1 MATTT
6 TIEDQVSA
14 AVQALIPTTV
24 SYPYGQA
31 GTRDV
36 GSSFYDFQSAA
47 IGCFLT
53 NDGAVYYV
61 IKLARDRLLTVT
73 SALKTT
79 LQALMTACTD
89 SVRNVQPV
97 VKTATLTNAKAAL
110 DQLATAMQQ
119 RTGVYQ
125 AIVNVP
131 SFQRYSQNINQFLSD
146 EGSKTV
152 ARGNLVDPP
161 QTARAKLP
169 SGAVQL
175 QSQWSDMLN
184 RVTFWANAMDNY
196 GALNLPSAL
205 TATIMQSASNTLASQ
220 ISQLNALNPDDR
232 LLVLRDLVVSLV
244 ANQTVVST
252 FGSLETPTVFVPITG
267 SGSVYSDTSHLA
279 VPASFSSD
287 FFEGYSVYPGHSILN
302 LQVDGAYNLALT
314 LPGSFV
320 ARIDCLGRG
329 PFALTHTSFRI
340 NAIENQNDHLVY
352 HPNDINLSA
361 LPNPADPW
369 LVQQAINAQATTAVS
384 HLFHQIAKFQQE
396 VSTTITS
403 PTTMDFTL
411 LAPTTWSYLG
421 AVSGDTIIITQSGSS
436 SQDSI
441 WDITSVVGN
450 VASATLRPGTGVGI
464 NSFQTLVSVGTDA
477 NIRFYI
483 QLAITTVSLAHRTT
497 LQLQDLDAGT
507 LAQFSL
513 FSGMQIDSVRTSA
526 STIAKAVNQ
535 GTMASVN
542 GVPRLAATTEFVAT
556 FHTGNARTNTTDPTL
571 FTFYDV
577 REEATLTSTATFT
590 SLFDN
595 KDIAALG
602 VGAVVVVRE
611 SNVAVDINL
620 YGTIQSVVGTTFT
633 VNFLVTGTGSFLLE
647 AAKANY
653 FPLSNLRTELMIVVG
668 ENTVFDGSYLSST
681 KPPPTPLDIYLT
693 TALTGYIGQGGQPV
707 FLNSVQIGQQR
718 VALQSLD
725 STLASSILVVGTGDF
740 DSAFTS
746 GPYPKLVP
754 GTTSWVQLPSTPTGL
769 NVGDILEVYQTDRS
783 VPSVGQPI
791 LAINA
796 NNFIQLAEPIPNNL
810 PALVFDVTN
819 VLPFARI
826 RKTTHQNFLTVST
839 QVQTWLQLPV
849 NNMLSTFRSLTAAI
863 NPLIAN
869 TNPSLPQAV
878 AAQQQL
884 NAMLNAILALEGYL
898 NAYDA
903 DPVTD
908 IDSLVKGFLQKGLDR
923 AVDVLLAADFTDF
936 FGLDMESGSYAGNL
950 QKNLRNVQKQD
961 LPVRK
966 DNRVHSRFAAQEQII
981 AQTGDVDYG
990 YVQDPVDPV
999 QNGINNTE
1007 QSSPNIRNI

>member
-1 MATTT
+1 M
-6 TIEDQVSA
+6 
-14 AVQALIPTTV
+14 
-24 SYPYGQA
+24 
-31 GTRDV
+31 
-36 GSSFYDFQSAA
+36 
-47 IGCFLT
+47 
-53 NDGAVYYV
+53 
-61 IKLARDRLLTVT
+61 
-73 SALKTT
+73 
-79 LQALMTACTD
+79 
-89 SVRNVQPV
+89 
-97 VKTATLTNAKAAL
+97 
-110 DQLATAMQQ
+110 
-119 RTGVYQ
+119 
-125 AIVNVP
+125 
-131 SFQRYSQNINQFLSD
+131 
-146 EGSKTV
+146 
-152 ARGNLVDPP
+152 
-161 QTARAKLP
+161 
-169 SGAVQL
+169 
-175 QSQWSDMLN
+175 
-184 RVTFWANAMDNY
+184 
-196 GALNLPSAL
+196 
-205 TATIMQSASNTLASQ
+205 
-220 ISQLNALNPDDR
+220 
-232 LLVLRDLVVSLV
+232 
-244 ANQTVVST
+244 
-252 FGSLETPTVFVPITG
+252 
-267 SGSVYSDTSHLA
+267 
-279 VPASFSSD
+279 
-287 FFEGYSVYPGHSILN
+287 YPGHSILN
-302 LQVDGAYNLALT
+302 LQVDGAYDLALT

-340 NAIENQNDHLVY
+340 NAIENQNDQLVY
-352 HPNDINLSA
+352 NPNDINLSA

-411 LAPTTWSYLG
+411 LAPTTWGYLG

-450 VASATLRPGTGVGI
+450 VASATLRPGTGVGS
-464 NSFQTLVSVGTDA
+464 NSFFQTLRVVGTDA

-595 KDIAALG
+595 EDIAALG

-725 STLASSILVVGTGDF
+725 STLASSILVGGTGDF

-746 GPYPKLVP
+746 GPYPL
-754 GTTSWVQLPSTPTGL
+754 
-769 NVGDILEVYQTDRS
+769 
-783 VPSVGQPI
+783 
-791 LAINA
+791 
-796 NNFIQLAEPIPNNL
+796 
-810 PALVFDVTN
+810 
-819 VLPFARI
+819 
-826 RKTTHQNFLTVST
+826 
-839 QVQTWLQLPV
+839 
-849 NNMLSTFRSLTAAI
+849 
-863 NPLIAN
+863 
-869 TNPSLPQAV
+869 
-878 AAQQQL
+878 
-884 NAMLNAILALEGYL
+884 
-898 NAYDA
+898 
-903 DPVTD
+903 
-908 IDSLVKGFLQKGLDR
+908 
-923 AVDVLLAADFTDF
+923 
-936 FGLDMESGSYAGNL
+936 
-950 QKNLRNVQKQD
+950 
-961 LPVRK
+961 
-966 DNRVHSRFAAQEQII
+966 
-981 AQTGDVDYG
+981 
-990 YVQDPVDPV
+990 
-999 QNGINNTE
+999 
-1007 QSSPNIRNI
+1007 